1 MDEAADPMNVA
12 LALNESEAE
21 SAEGEARHHS
31 DDRLAALAITGD
43 ERAFEALFIR
53 HRYRV
58 ARMASRFFN
67 RVERMEDIV
76 QEVFTKIYLALP
88 NYSPNRGASFVAWM
102 SRITI
107 NVCYDHLR
115 HDQRRPENAID
126 SIAEEDALR
135 LRERLLAS
143 PTSADSEATLISRD
157 LAEKLLAH
165 LSAEDRVVL
174 ALLDIEGLSVAEIS
188 EMTGWSRPKIK
199 VRTHRARSKLRGIL
213 KTYV

>member
-1 MDEAADPMNVA
+1 MDEAIDPTDLAVA
-12 LALNESEAE
+12 LDQ
-21 SAEGEARHHS
+21 GEDLRVS
-31 DDRLAALAITGD
+31 DDRLAAAAALGD
-43 ERAFEALFIR
+43 ELAFEQLFIR

-58 ARMASRFFN
+58 ARLASRFFN

-76 QEVFTKIYLALP
+76 QEVFTKIYLGLP
-88 NYSPNRGASFVAWM
+88 DYSPNRGASFVAWM

-107 NVCYDHLR
+107 NACYDHLR

-126 SIAEEDALR
+126 SVTEEDVVR
-135 LRERLLAS
+135 LRARLLAS
-143 PTSADSEATLISRD
+143 PASADSEAELISRD

-165 LSAEDRVVL
+165 LAPDDRVIL

-213 KTYV
+213 KTYI